1 MELRQQFASLGF
13 RPRSHPRAP
22 AAPFRAPFDEL
33 ATPFGPCAIRSG
45 VGTERLGHQVEGRIL
60 ALLAA
65 DATLAGLEAH
75 ELVFLDCETTGLSTG
90 AGTVAFVVGLAQ
102 LDDEWNRL
110 RIEQFLLR
118 DFSEEPAL
126 LWAVAQRLQRAGA
139 LVTYNGKRFDLPLLQ
154 ARFVLARQPDPTAGV
169 RQVDVLRPVRRLFRL
184 RLESCALSQVEAE
197 LLRGGRRDDTPG
209 FLMPALFFAYLR
221 DHDPVHLERALQHN
235 RADLSGLAGVLAAV
249 CAHVAAPV
257 GAASDPRDRFALG
270 GFFEARAL
278 PARAL
283 AEYASLEGEGE
294 LGYRAGLRR
303 ARLLRRAGALN
314 DAVAVLE
321 RLGQAHPHPVAAVI
335 ELAKL
340 LEHGSR
346 DFPRALRVVSQALEW
361 LWEGSIDTARR
372 ETWRQDLLRRQDRL
386 SRRAGR
392 PYSAKALGPL
402 GGRYG
407 AGLVGTPL

>member
-1 MELRQQFASLGF
+1 M
-13 RPRSHPRAP
+13 
-22 AAPFRAPFDEL
+22 
-33 ATPFGPCAIRSG
+33 
-45 VGTERLGHQVEGRIL
+45 GHQLEGRIL

-65 DATLAGLEAH
+65 DPALAGLEAH

-102 LDDEWNRL
+102 LDSEWNRL
-110 RIEQFLLR
+110 CIEQFLLR

-126 LWAVAQRLQRAGA
+126 LWAVAQRLQRARA

-154 ARFVLARQPDPTAGV
+154 TRFILARQPDPTTGA
-169 RQVDVLRPVRRLFRL
+169 RQVDVLHPVRRLFRR

-197 LLRGGRRDDTPG
+197 LLRNGRCDDTPG
-209 FLMPALFFAYLR
+209 FLMPALFFAYLH
-221 DHDPVHLERALQHN
+221 DHDPAHLERALQHN

-249 CAHVAAPV
+249 CAHVAAPA
-257 GAASDPRDRFALG
+257 GAASDPRDRFALA

-278 PARAL
+278 PRRAL
-283 AEYASLEGEGE
+283 AEYASLEGEGD
-294 LGYRAGLRR
+294 LGYRAGLRC
-303 ARLLRRAGALN
+303 ARLLRRAGAVD
-314 DAVAVLE
+314 DAVQVLE
-321 RLGQAHPHPVAAVI
+321 RLQQVHPHPVAAVI

-340 LEHGSR
+340 LEHGYK
-346 DFPRALRVVSQALEW
+346 DFPRALGVVSQALEW
-361 LWEGSIDTARR
+361 LWESSIDGTRR
-372 ETWRQDLLRRQDRL
+372 ESWRQDLVRRQDRL

-392 PYSAKALGPL
+392 LYSLKSLGPL

>member
-1 MELRQQFASLGF
+1 MR
-13 RPRSHPRAP
+13 
-22 AAPFRAPFDEL
+22 
-33 ATPFGPCAIRSG
+33 TG
-45 VGTERLGHQVEGRIL
+45 VGSERFGAPMDGQVL

-65 DATLAGLEAH
+65 DPALAELEAH

-110 RIEQFLLR
+110 CIEQYLLR

-154 ARFVLARQPDPTAGV
+154 TRFILARQTDPTAGA
-169 RQVDVLRPVRRLFRL
+169 RQVDVLHPVRRFFRL
-184 RLESCALSQVEAE
+184 RLENCALSQVEAE
-197 LLRGGRRDDTPG
+197 LLGSGRRDDTPG
-209 FLMPALFFAYLR
+209 YLMPALFFAYLR
-221 DHDPVHLERALQHN
+221 DHDPGHLERALQHN
-235 RADLSGLAGVLAAV
+235 RADLRGLAGVLAAV

-257 GAASDPRDRFALG
+257 GAASDPRDRFVLA

-283 AEYASLEGEGE
+283 AEYASLEGEGD

-303 ARLLRRAGALN
+303 ARLLRRAGAVD
-314 DAVAVLE
+314 DAVRVLE
-321 RLGQAHPHPVAAVI
+321 RLRQSQPHPVAAAI

-340 LEHGSR
+340 LEHVYQ
-346 DFPRALRVVSQALEW
+346 DFPRALRVVSQAVEW

-372 ETWRQDLLRRQDRL
+372 ESWRQDLVRRQHRL
-386 SRRAGR
+386 SRRAER
-392 PYSAKALGPL
+392 LYSANPFGPL